1 MRSAERMRGEAD
13 DLEQVAR
20 VVSLRQERERY
31 LEMAE
36 KLRREAERLEAQ
48 DPPPRRAPRL
58 SKIS

>member
-48 DPPPRRAPRL
+48 DPPRRAPRL